1 MASGR
6 THDRLILWTA
16 PLVGLTTGYVTGGG
30 HWPWLVMGS
39 YVFSGLMFSG
49 DLDIPS
55 RQWRRWGWLRFLWI
69 PYQKI
74 CKHRSFWSHGL
85 LVGTLGRLLYVSVI
99 LGIPLI
105 CGWAWQG
112 WQGNPWP
119 WWQWLGWDWN
129 WGLGII
135 PWRIGSVLVGK
146 NGAPNAGNLGRLN
159 PIYND
164 R

>member
-112 WQGNPWP
+112 WQGKPWP
-119 WWQWLGWDWN
+119 WWQWLWDYGGRYRGELLAIGVGLELGAWN
-129 WGLGII
+129 HSLADWISSRWKK
-135 PWRIGSVLVGK
+135 WRS
-146 NGAPNAGNLGRLN
+146 
-159 PIYND
+159 
-164 R
+164 